1 LMGKGL
7 TFGELALIDGQTPA
21 AHIVAESEL
30 ACYGI
35 AVDALRAFAS
45 SCQYA
50 KILMNVIQDP
60 ADKLR
65 FANETVH
72 ALEGL

>member
-1 LMGKGL
+1 MGKGL

-45 SCQYA
+45 SCH
-50 KILMNVIQDP
+50 MRQDP
-60 ADKLR
+60 H
-65 FANETVH
+65 ECH
-72 ALEGL
+72 PGSG